1 MARTGRNC
9 RGRNRFVRT
18 GAIVTV
24 PEVVDGKSELAWIKD
39 TFEQVNNGR
48 HPDFTLP
55 RRIDIGLWAAL
66 DAFHERA
73 ALSSTHCPVCKTKN
87 CIRSRFEA
95 KSSSADL
102 TNLGELDD
110 LRHLHAHNYAGEAD
124 DKFFGH
130 RCGETPVVI
139 RSPNPFHPLGSQ
151 GNHGPDRPH
160 DGLLSV

>member
-66 DAFHERA
+66 DAFTSDRRFRARPVLFAKRRA
-73 ALSSTHCPVCKTKN
+73 ASVPVQSQIKFC
-87 CIRSRFEA
+87 R
-95 KSSSADL
+95 
-102 TNLGELDD
+102 LD
-110 LRHLHAHNYAGEAD
+110 E
-124 DKFFGH
+124 FG
-130 RCGETPVVI
+130 
-139 RSPNPFHPLGSQ
+139 
-151 GNHGPDRPH
+151 
-160 DGLLSV
+160 